1 MRLLKVQV
9 VLVVALATQAA
20 RFVQAQQSQPPFQ
33 PEQKANPIPQVVR
46 QSGAA
51 SETTTVDSSEL
62 RTSHAPANPGD
73 LPAGVPAGR
82 KTIGLA
88 LEGGGA
94 LGLPPIHLA
103 A

>member
-1 MRLLKVQV
+1 MKLLKVRV
-9 VLVVALATQAA
+9 VLLVALAAHMG
-20 RFVQAQQSQPPFQ
+20 RFVQAQQSQPPLQ
-33 PEQKANPIPQVVR
+33 PEQKANPASQVVL

-51 SETTTVDSSEL
+51 SETTNVDSSEL

-73 LPAGVPAGR
+73 LPAVVPAGR